1 MKRSKTNV
9 FVSFCLHILGFLLC
23 ILPPAICTLNY
34 FPIWREVGYESC
46 IAGGVALLLA
56 LCAIPLYKLIA
67 DRLKSFSSYLMWLV
81 LFLLFLLRLRNFLRG
96 CLRLLRLAATSL
108 VDPALLL
115 PRCRCTGREMCNP
128 SFPAECLVAEKI
140 WWITTGAWLQ

>member
-34 FPIWREVGYESC
+34 FPVWREVGYESC

-56 LCAIPLYKLIA
+56 LCAIPLYKLVA
-67 DRLKSFSSYLMWLV
+67 ERLKSFSSYLMWLV
-81 LFLLFLLRLRNFLRG
+81 LFLLFFGMSRI
-96 CLRLLRLAATSL
+96 ADQMT
-108 VDPALLL
+108 VI
-115 PRCRCTGREMCNP
+115 
-128 SFPAECLVAEKI
+128 SFVGFVSNLMGAVCFYIAKKI
-140 WWITTGAWLQ
+140 HRRA

>member
-9 FVSFCLHILGFLLC
+9 FVSFGLHILGFLLC

-34 FPIWREVGYESC
+34 FPIWREVGYECC

-67 DRLKSFSSYLMWLV
+67 ERLKSFSSYLMWLV
-81 LFLLFLLRLRNFLRG
+81 LFLLFFGMSRIADQMTVICFVGFVSNLMGAVCFHI
-96 CLRLLRLAATSL
+96 AK
-108 VDPALLL
+108 
-115 PRCRCTGREMCNP
+115 
-128 SFPAECLVAEKI
+128 KI
-140 WWITTGAWLQ
+140 HRRA

>member
-34 FPIWREVGYESC
+34 FPVWREVGYESC

-67 DRLKSFSSYLMWLV
+67 EKLKNPSSYLMWLV
-81 LFLLFLLRLRNFLRG
+81 LFLLFFGMSRI
-96 CLRLLRLAATSL
+96 ADQMT
-108 VDPALLL
+108 VI
-115 PRCRCTGREMCNP
+115 
-128 SFPAECLVAEKI
+128 SFVGFISNLMGAVCFYIAKKI
-140 WWITTGAWLQ
+140 HRRA

>member
-34 FPIWREVGYESC
+34 FPVWREVGYESC

-67 DRLKSFSSYLMWLV
+67 EKLKNPSSYLMWLV
-81 LFLLFLLRLRNFLRG
+81 LFLLFFGMSRI
-96 CLRLLRLAATSL
+96 ADQMT
-108 VDPALLL
+108 VI
-115 PRCRCTGREMCNP
+115 
-128 SFPAECLVAEKI
+128 SFVGFVSNLMGAVCFYIAKKI
-140 WWITTGAWLQ
+140 HRRA